1 MTMAHR
7 WIPRACA
14 AVFVGGVAG
23 IIIVSVNGNNAGA
36 VLTIGLVITFA
47 AVALL
52 TYGAVTSRGRI
63 DAFDDAVA
71 EHQAMQLES
80 QVSALVAQGADEQQV
95 RALVRDAMRT
105 GRR

>member
-1 MTMAHR
+1 MTMARR

-14 AVFVGGVAG
+14 AVFVGGIAG
-23 IIIVSVNGNNAGA
+23 IIIASVNGNNAGA

-52 TYGAVTSRGRI
+52 THGAVTARGRI

-71 EHQAMQLES
+71 EHEAMQLES

-95 RALVRDAMRT
+95 RELVRDAMRT

>member
-1 MTMAHR
+1 M
-7 WIPRACA
+7 CA
-14 AVFVGGVAG
+14 AVFVGGIAG
-23 IIIVSVNGNNAGA
+23 IIIASVNGNNAGA

-52 TYGAVTSRGRI
+52 TYGAVTAKGRI

-71 EHQAMQLES
+71 EQHAMHLES
-80 QVSALVAQGADEQQV
+80 QVSALVADGADEQRV
-95 RALVRDAMRT
+95 RALVRDAMRV